1 MAVVLKNTLPSL
13 RIVFNFKK
21 KKIWLLLP
29 SRPIKSLLAH
39 LPLVISKPT
48 TKKGNGTAIINLDP

>member
-1 MAVVLKNTLPSL
+1 MAVALKNTLPSL
-13 RIVFNFKK
+13 RVVFNL

-29 SRPIKSLLAH
+29 SCPIKSLLAL